1 MGKIS
6 IQGRGSSAPGRAILC
21 MLLGVAVLTAN
32 DALLKWM
39 TGGYHVV
46 QIMFCRGL
54 FVFIPMALLIWRGG
68 GLRSLH
74 TGNPKGHLIRALL
87 VILGTFL
94 FVSGLK
100 HLPLTDAIAIAFAGP
115 LFIAALAPPLLGEH
129 VGWRR
134 WMAVLAGFIGIVII
148 MRPGGSIF
156 QWAALFPLA
165 ASLTGALRDIL
176 TRGMSATDTSVAL
189 LFYTS
194 LGVILASMVVLPLVW
209 QPVPLKTWGWFAVN
223 GLLIGSAHYLMI
235 ETFRYGEAALVAPFK
250 YSGVVYA
257 AILGYL
263 VWGDIPDLRTVIGV
277 TVVIT
282 AGIYILHREQVQYR
296 E

>member
-1 MGKIS
+1 MS
-6 IQGRGSSAPGRAILC
+6 ESSMQGRGSSAPGRAILC

-39 TGGYHVV
+39 TGGYHVG

-54 FVFIPMALLIWRGG
+54 FVFIPLAMLIWRGG

-74 TGNPKGHLIRALL
+74 TDNPKGHLIRALL

-115 LFIAALAPPLLGEH
+115 LFITALAPPLLGEH

-148 MRPGGSIF
+148 MRPGGYIF

-165 ASLTGALRDIL
+165 ASLTGAFRDIL
-176 TRGMSATDTSVAL
+176 TRGMSATETTVAL

-194 LGVILASMVVLPLVW
+194 LGVLLAGMVVSPFVW
-209 QPVPLKTWGWFAVN
+209 QPVPLTDWGWFMAN
-223 GLLIGSAHYLMI
+223 GLLIGSAHFLMI

-250 YSGVVYA
+250 YSGVIWA
-257 AILGYL
+257 AIFGYL
-263 VWGDIPDLRTVIGV
+263 IWGDIPDLRTIMGV
-277 TVVIT
+277 AIVIT
-282 AGIYILHREQVQYR
+282 AGIYILHRERLQR
-296 E
+296 SN

>member
-54 FVFIPMALLIWRGG
+54 FVFIPLALLIWRGG

-74 TGNPKGHLIRALL
+74 TENPKGHLIRALL

-115 LFIAALAPPLLGEH
+115 LFIAALAPPLLREH

-134 WMAVLAGFIGIVII
+134 WMAVLSGFIGIVII
-148 MRPGGSIF
+148 MRPGGGVF

-165 ASLTGALRDIL
+165 ASLTGAFRDIL
-176 TRGMSATDTSVAL
+176 TRGMSETETSVAL

-194 LGVILASMVVLPLVW
+194 LGVVLASMVISPFVW
-209 QPVPLKTWGWFAVN
+209 QPVPFAPCF
-223 GLLIGSAHYLMI
+223 GDLL
-235 ETFRYGEAALVAPFK
+235 
-250 YSGVVYA
+250 
-257 AILGYL
+257 
-263 VWGDIPDLRTVIGV
+263 
-277 TVVIT
+277 
-282 AGIYILHREQVQYR
+282 
-296 E
+296 